1 MGRLKSTVPVPYK
14 INSIAAH
21 VPDLVVYADL
31 SREIPYVENFHGVLL
46 FVDISG
52 FTALTE
58 KFSVSSKKG
67 YGADQLTRTLN
78 KYIGDIVH
86 YILTSG
92 GDILNYAGDAILALW
107 RVERIQLSNMISLAV
122 KCSLNIQN
130 NCGNRET
137 EVGVKL
143 RVKIGISAGKI
154 SKVVMGGKDSKYF
167 VVIGR
172 AVDEVRLAEGLAVAH
187 SIILSPNAW
196 EMCDRDTIAT
206 DPIENERAV
215 KVRYLKRESFFS
227 VETYLESLGTPLQ
240 HEPSKNVSVRK
251 TSRLLPDSEL
261 EKNLRE
267 FVMQTI
273 LQKIDDDQPLEYLSE
288 MRPVT
293 IVFVNLQFKMGTTE
307 TELCLIMQNAALGIG
322 QLIRKHQGRIN
333 KVFMFDKGCTFLC
346 VFGLPGDKREDE
358 CAHALLCAYT
368 IHEYCSKELKVSTAS
383 VGVTSGP
390 VFCGV
395 VGHPMRHEYTV
406 IGRKVNMAAR
416 LMMYYPGVVS
426 CDKETCVHS
435 KLPSFYFNELPKRPM
450 KGVQNP
456 GTIYQYLA
464 RKHQKTVG
472 KAQMSMERV
481 EGYHL
486 LGRDKEIDVFNTA
499 LKQFLECRSSGSR
512 NYKNV
517 IMYEGDVGFG
527 KSSVLAEIVYRAAK
541 EGVRVIAF
549 EIAKS
554 DIKQQFYTVQTLL
567 AIVLS
572 VQNCKSYA
580 ERERLLLSKITDQ
593 KQQEKLCLLNDLLL
607 VKFPV
612 SKKVSL
618 LDNKTKIQEMKTF
631 FIDICKNAL
640 EVEACLFVF
649 DQAHY
654 IDFSSWELIVE
665 LCEKTSAFMI
675 MALRPFNLQNP
686 PFPSAAKVMRNPNTL
701 YVKLSVLEP
710 SVIAQL
716 ACQILG
722 VIRIPREM
730 ELLLVERSH
739 GVPYYCEE
747 LLKSLYLSKMIVLEQ
762 LDDEDEEDVDILF
775 SEPKIVIE
783 NPKASQICKPE
794 DGKQC
799 NHSKTEPLR
808 TRMIKSLDMSSLE
821 DQKYV
826 CFIGEAVTLHEIQI
840 PLTLKGMYYYFL
852 DHLQPAEQMIVKFA
866 SIIGY
871 TFTTQMLQYILIEGA
886 DQKLNQSLDSL
897 FESHTFECASR
908 RKETWHPFIMEKKHE
923 NTLQCFCTT
932 TEQESI
938 KLDDTESEV
947 TDKATRKNQTVWKC
961 KIMRFCSSLV
971 METAYELWLKDQK
984 KAIHL
989 KCATYLLNQARRCRT
1004 CGGDEFILG
1013 HSAAIGMKVLENNP
1027 DNVNNQLENVADIF
1041 GSSSSSYGK
1050 FRTRIN
1056 KVAPIDNSRFEGSF
1070 LIKLDD
1076 ILAGSEQVAQTC
1088 RKCKCAD
1095 IVECVLCPMVRHCMG
1110 VGDVP
1115 KTFYFL
1121 LETAAAATILS
1132 NNLKALSYLNEATI
1146 ILDLL
1151 RAGKPPF
1158 ETAETKGKV
1167 KIRSFEKACAFRLK
1181 GEVLF
1186 NTGQI
1191 KEAQDMFR
1199 MALKLL
1205 KRRLPMNV
1213 IEVLVKYMVEK
1224 AKYSLHGSKKT
1235 VLMEKR
1241 LAFLHQQI
1249 CCLSYM
1255 WQIYCMNRSP
1265 GYKMTSS
1272 LVILMEVNTAKLC
1285 LDQNKI
1291 ISAHIDSFHYCQIVG
1306 LVDECKRY
1314 EELLIKTCAELP
1326 YTAERL
1332 MMVGNFAHTL
1342 STVRLCSG
1350 KLDESIQYGYRAHK
1364 FAELLNK
1371 PSFDV
1376 IAISLMLIPLLLTHR
1391 YADCVELLC
1400 ILEYLVN
1407 TLQNSIGKGWFYA
1420 ACFDILLQGGKYF
1433 DECLSFVEEAQSDP
1447 IIMAEKSLMLNLYA
1461 SLALWF
1467 ARLNEWDQSRYF
1479 FVKALRIVDQAPSSV
1494 YSING
1499 HVKFLECYVLV
1510 FRKAL
1515 VDKNNHTVEIYNRTQ
1530 KHFSDFKSRYAT
1542 FLQYDPRFL
1551 HLKAYM
1557 YLISGQQKLVK
1568 SFLQK
1573 ALKISQNHGN
1583 KLEECWIRLSEDSW
1597 FGTTEPPADQWLEII
1612 LNLPSWETAAQM
1624 DVNLLSKSKYLLP
1637 GFRDSYNAC

>member
-1 MGRLKSTVPVPYK
+1 MGRFKSTVPVPYK

-52 FTALTE
+52 
-58 KFSVSSKKG
+58 
-67 YGADQLTRTLN
+67 
-78 KYIGDIVH
+78 
-86 YILTSG
+86 
-92 GDILNYAGDAILALW
+92 DAILALW

-130 NCGNRET
+130 NCDNRET

-206 DPIENERAV
+206 NPIENERAV
-215 KVRYLKRESFFS
+215 
-227 VETYLESLGTPLQ
+227 
-240 HEPSKNVSVRK
+240 
-251 TSRLLPDSEL
+251 
-261 EKNLRE
+261 
-267 FVMQTI
+267 
-273 LQKIDDDQPLEYLSE
+273 
-288 MRPVT
+288 
-293 IVFVNLQFKMGTTE
+293 
-307 TELCLIMQNAALGIG
+307 
-322 QLIRKHQGRIN
+322 
-333 KVFMFDKGCTFLC
+333 KGCTFLC

-486 LGRDKEIDVFNTA
+486 LGRDKEIDVFNSA

-554 DIKQQFYTVQTLL
+554 DIKQQFYAVQTIL

-607 VKFPV
+607 VK
-612 SKKVSL
+612 
-618 LDNKTKIQEMKTF
+618 
-631 FIDICKNAL
+631 AL

-654 IDFSSWELIVE
+654 IDFSSWELIIE

-686 PFPSAAKVMRNPNTL
+686 PFPPAAKVMRNPNTL

-762 LDDEDEEDVDILF
+762 LDEEDEEDVDILF

-783 NPKASQICKPE
+783 NPKASMALAQ
-794 DGKQC
+794 
-799 NHSKTEPLR
+799 
-808 TRMIKSLDMSSLE
+808 
-821 DQKYV
+821 
-826 CFIGEAVTLHEIQI
+826 
-840 PLTLKGMYYYFL
+840 L
-852 DHLQPAEQMIVKFA
+852 DHMQPAEQMIVKFA

-938 KLDDTESEV
+938 KLDDT
-947 TDKATRKNQTVWKC
+947 
-961 KIMRFCSSLV
+961 
-971 METAYELWLKDQK
+971 
-984 KAIHL
+984 
-989 KCATYLLNQARRCRT
+989 
-1004 CGGDEFILG
+1004 
-1013 HSAAIGMKVLENNP
+1013 
-1027 DNVNNQLENVADIF
+1027 

-1070 LIKLDD
+1070 LGKLDD

-1181 GEVLF
+1181 GE
-1186 NTGQI
+1186 
-1191 KEAQDMFR
+1191 
-1199 MALKLL
+1199 
-1205 KRRLPMNV
+1205 
-1213 IEVLVKYMVEK
+1213 
-1224 AKYSLHGSKKT
+1224 
-1235 VLMEKR
+1235 
-1241 LAFLHQQI
+1241 
-1249 CCLSYM
+1249 
-1255 WQIYCMNRSP
+1255 
-1265 GYKMTSS
+1265 
-1272 LVILMEVNTAKLC
+1272 
-1285 LDQNKI
+1285 I

-1350 KLDESIQYGYRAHK
+1350 KLDESIQYG
-1364 FAELLNK
+1364 FALK
-1371 PSFDV
+1371 
-1376 IAISLMLIPLLLTHR
+1376 
-1391 YADCVELLC
+1391 
-1400 ILEYLVN
+1400 
-1407 TLQNSIGKGWFYA
+1407 Q
-1420 ACFDILLQGGKYF
+1420 F

-1542 FLQYDPRFL
+1542 FVQYDPRFL

-1573 ALKISQNHGN
+1573 ALKISQNHSN
-1583 KLEECWIRLSEDSW
+1583 KLEECWIRLSEVSNCIFLKKKKCPCSKW
-1597 FGTTEPPADQWLEII
+1597 ACNMHAGSFHTVAFTSQGTLCAKDRFCSINVEQKIE
-1612 LNLPSWETAAQM
+1612 N
-1624 DVNLLSKSKYLLP
+1624 K
-1637 GFRDSYNAC
+1637 

>member
-1 MGRLKSTVPVPYK
+1 MKGIHSLAGLLLLIIVEGSWQIPLQETGDMLLKMTEAEPIDEPEELLNVKHHSQCTFTNEYNKYLEAKHAQEFVQWLIKSKRRGGLTRRHADGTYTSDISSFLQDQAAKEFVSWLKKGRGKREMTEEEPTDESRELINVKRHSQGMFTNDYSKYLEEKAAQDFVEWLKHSKSKRSGMTEELSDEPGELTNVKRHSQGMFTNDYSKYLEEKRAKEFVEWLK
-14 INSIAAH
+14 NGESKRSGIAAH

-52 FTALTE
+52 DAILALWRVERIQLSNMISLAVKCSLNIQNNCDNRETE
-58 KFSVSSKKG
+58 VGVKLRVK
-67 YGADQLTRTLN
+67 
-78 KYIGDIVH
+78 I
-86 YILTSG
+86 
-92 GDILNYAGDAILALW
+92 GDAILALW

-130 NCGNRET
+130 NCDNRET

-206 DPIENERAV
+206 NPIENERAV
-215 KVRYLKRESFFS
+215 
-227 VETYLESLGTPLQ
+227 
-240 HEPSKNVSVRK
+240 
-251 TSRLLPDSEL
+251 
-261 EKNLRE
+261 
-267 FVMQTI
+267 
-273 LQKIDDDQPLEYLSE
+273 KIDDDQPLEYLSE

-486 LGRDKEIDVFNTA
+486 LGRDKEIDVFNSA

-580 ERERLLLSKITDQ
+580 ERERLLLSKIKDQ

-607 VKFPV
+607 VK
-612 SKKVSL
+612 
-618 LDNKTKIQEMKTF
+618 
-631 FIDICKNAL
+631 AL

-654 IDFSSWELIVE
+654 IDFSSWELIIE

-686 PFPSAAKVMRNPNTL
+686 PFPPAAKVMRNPNTL

-747 LLKSLYLSKMIVLEQ
+747 LLRSLYLSKMIVLEQ
-762 LDDEDEEDVDILF
+762 LDEEDEEDVDILF

-783 NPKASQICKPE
+783 NPKASMALAQ
-794 DGKQC
+794 
-799 NHSKTEPLR
+799 
-808 TRMIKSLDMSSLE
+808 
-821 DQKYV
+821 
-826 CFIGEAVTLHEIQI
+826 
-840 PLTLKGMYYYFL
+840 L
-852 DHLQPAEQMIVKFA
+852 DHMQPAEQMIVKFA

-938 KLDDTESEV
+938 KLDDT
-947 TDKATRKNQTVWKC
+947 
-961 KIMRFCSSLV
+961 
-971 METAYELWLKDQK
+971 
-984 KAIHL
+984 
-989 KCATYLLNQARRCRT
+989 
-1004 CGGDEFILG
+1004 
-1013 HSAAIGMKVLENNP
+1013 
-1027 DNVNNQLENVADIF
+1027 

-1070 LIKLDD
+1070 LGKLDDFEGSFLGKLDD

-1181 GEVLF
+1181 GE
-1186 NTGQI
+1186 
-1191 KEAQDMFR
+1191 
-1199 MALKLL
+1199 
-1205 KRRLPMNV
+1205 
-1213 IEVLVKYMVEK
+1213 
-1224 AKYSLHGSKKT
+1224 
-1235 VLMEKR
+1235 
-1241 LAFLHQQI
+1241 
-1249 CCLSYM
+1249 
-1255 WQIYCMNRSP
+1255 
-1265 GYKMTSS
+1265 
-1272 LVILMEVNTAKLC
+1272 
-1285 LDQNKI
+1285 I

-1306 LVDECKRY
+1306 
-1314 EELLIKTCAELP
+1314 
-1326 YTAERL
+1326 
-1332 MMVGNFAHTL
+1332 
-1342 STVRLCSG
+1342 
-1350 KLDESIQYGYRAHK
+1350 
-1364 FAELLNK
+1364 
-1371 PSFDV
+1371 
-1376 IAISLMLIPLLLTHR
+1376 

-1420 ACFDILLQGGKYF
+1420 ACFDILLQGGKKDECGRIIVPLFGGRRLCFTSLSLMNNGLKHFGSSELRLTNWWNLYGWSRHQYMSVHLCAAEARFSLKQF

-1542 FLQYDPRFL
+1542 FVQYDPRFL

-1573 ALKISQNHGN
+1573 ALKISQNHSN
-1583 KLEECWIRLSEDSW
+1583 KLEECWIRLSEVSNCIFLKKKKCPCSKW
-1597 FGTTEPPADQWLEII
+1597 ACNMHAGSFHTVAFTFQGTLCAKDRFCSINVEQKIE
-1612 LNLPSWETAAQM
+1612 N
-1624 DVNLLSKSKYLLP
+1624 K
-1637 GFRDSYNAC
+1637 